1 MAFQHIKKFMTP
13 SFKYCT
19 AFQDDRCIA
28 AGPLNEV
35 ALQVKALTGLDH
47 PEGLLIFD
55 DLTGELVELD
65 LRGTSAEVLMRLE
78 GSEGAAVSE
87 APAAAPAAEKA
98 TRGPG
103 RPRLGVIAREVTL
116 LPRHWEW
123 LGSQPGGASVALRKL
138 VEDARRTHEGKD
150 RVRRAQEVGYRFLSA
165 MAGHQ
170 PGFEEASRALFAG
183 QADRFDALTAAWPR
197 DVHDHACKL
206 LAPAFAPEGAA
217 TA

>member
-1 MAFQHIKKFMTP
+1 MTSAP
-13 SFKYCT
+13 RYCT
-19 AFQDDRCIA
+19 AFQDGRRIA
-28 AGPLNEV
+28 AGPLKDV

-47 PEGLLIFD
+47 PEALLIFD
-55 DLTGELVELD
+55 DLTSDLIELD
-65 LRGTSAEVLMRLE
+65 LRGTSEDVLMRLE
-78 GSEGAAVSE
+78 GTEEEEASEE
-87 APAAAPAAEKA
+87 PAAMPAAEKA
-98 TRGPG
+98 PRGPG

-138 VEDARRTHEGKD
+138 VEDARRTHEDKD

-165 MAGHQ
+165 IAGHQ

-183 QADRFDALTAAWPR
+183 QADRFDELTAAWPK

-206 LAPAFAPEGAA
+206 LAPAFAQDSAA
-217 TA
+217 